1 MTRLEELD
9 ILIEAQNKATEAAWA
24 PFKALIDSIN
34 TEFNAKVDSALQVI
48 DPTAKSYFHLS
59 DLLEGGGSV
68 DQLDAAGNRIFA
80 GGFSMYF
87 SSYYSDNHA
96 YHLSFNV
103 GTCGSFTKED
113 KVQYNRYRILS
124 EALDH
129 AAEWEDY
136 LISAIEK
143 MRPLKTAFWNAENV
157 RDKLER
163 EKRTIIEDQKRA
175 ASDASIVIG
184 KCYVNKCYNAWNHA
198 ENKIFKGC
206 KAAKLMEIQNKRVLL
221 EVGHISEWN
230 PTTKQYDSNYKEFVS
245 QDTYLMNKEDF
256 YRGVYQGS
264 IVETACIGDCQY

>member
-9 ILIEAQNKATEAAWA
+9 TLIEAQNKVIEEAWA
-24 PFKALIDSIN
+24 PLKAMMDDIN
-34 TEFNAKVDSALQVI
+34 KEFNAKVDLVLQAI

-59 DLLEGGGSV
+59 DLLEGSGSV
-68 DQLDAAGNRIFA
+68 EQLDAEGKRIFA
-80 GGFSMYF
+80 GGFDMYF
-87 SSYYSDNHA
+87 SSHYSDDRA

-113 KVQYNRYRILS
+113 KVQYNRYRVLS

-129 AAEWEDY
+129 AAEWEAY

-163 EKRTIIEDQKRA
+163 EKKSIIEDQKRA

-184 KCYVNKCYNAWNHA
+184 KYYVNKNYNNWKCTD
-198 ENKIFKGC
+198 NKIFKGYR
-206 KAAKLMEIQNKRVLL
+206 AAKLKEIQNKRVLL
-221 EVGHISEWN
+221 EVGYVSEWN
-230 PTTKQYDSNYKEFVS
+230 PTTKQYDSDYKEFVS
-245 QDTYLMNKEDF
+245 QDTYFKNKEDF
-256 YRGVYQGS
+256 YTGVYYGS
-264 IVETACIGDCQY
+264 IVETVFDGDRQY